1 MAQEDLTKI
10 ATPELQKRAK
20 MVKLV
25 IITISV
31 SMILMTVSGVILSIK
46 KGFSAMTITA
56 IAFFPL
62 VIIFSSQLKKL
73 NEELKSR
80 ANS

>member
-10 ATPELQKRAK
+10 STVELEKKAK
-20 MVKLV
+20 MMKLA

-31 SMILMTVSGVILSIK
+31 SMIIMTISGIILSIK

-62 VIIFSSQLKKL
+62 VIIFSSQLKKI

-80 ANS
+80 VS